1 MALFRQLPADL
12 NQVIS
17 SALAGQL
24 SLGQLDTLRL
34 VNKTW
39 KTAVENG
46 GFGPLGRLLRPGL
59 PRVALLLRMYNPDYE
74 DDPEADGFA
83 LPAMG
88 IVDAAAE
95 RIHIV
100 PLSSESSY
108 FDGKQTRAVLLGTRV
123 LLFTNL
129 KHRCSVLGQGSVS
142 SPDVRSFDTSSGQ
155 QSWIPMGGRRSRSE
169 SISWLHFV
177 HVYNTAVID
186 DHRFFVFGYRCRKRG
201 LDFKTLH
208 LVVIFDALTNRWQS
222 LPPLPF
228 WGPLRLYDVYS
239 FSYVSRDRIWVSHR
253 GCLFSFS
260 LRGGRFS
267 RWRREFSESLTYKFL
282 FKPPVFPVELLT
294 PVRGVPEKTTW
305 QAAVQRAQG
314 QLELLEVASP
324 RKQGARRAV
333 KGALTVGDQLLLLCG
348 QEAYLDGR
356 ELWYS
361 WGQGRDS
368 QRSPQIKWSVL
379 WAAEYRNRKGE
390 RLR

>member
-1 MALFRQLPADL
+1 MALFHQLPSDL
-12 NQVIS
+12 NQVIG

-39 KTAVENG
+39 KSAIENG
-46 GFGPLGRLLRPGL
+46 SFGPLGRLLRPGL

-100 PLSSESSY
+100 PLGSECSY

-129 KHRCSVLGQGSVS
+129 KHRCSVLGLGSVS
-142 SPDVRSFDTSSGQ
+142 SPDMRSFDTSSGQ
-155 QSWIPMGGRRSRSE
+155 QSWTTLGGRHSRSE

-186 DHRFFVFGYRCRKRG
+186 EHRFIVFGYRCRKRG

-208 LVVIFDALTNRWQS
+208 LVVIFDAVTNRWKA

-228 WGPLRLYDVYS
+228 WGPLSLYDVYS
-239 FSYVSRDRIWVSHR
+239 FSYVSQNRVWVHHQ

-260 LRGGRFS
+260 LSGSRFS
-267 RWRREFSESLTYKFL
+267 RWRREVSETLTYKFL
-282 FKPPVFPVELLT
+282 SKPPVVPVELLT
-294 PVRGVPEKTTW
+294 PVRGVPDKTTW
-305 QAAVQRAQG
+305 QAAIRRQG

-324 RKQGARRAV
+324 WKEGARRAV
-333 KGALTVGDQLLLLCG
+333 KGALTIGSGQLLLLCG

-356 ELWYS
+356 ELSYS
-361 WGQGRDS
+361 WGRGRGG
-368 QRSPQIKWSVL
+368 QWTVQIKWSVL
-379 WAAEYRNRKGE
+379 WAAEFRNRKGE